1 MQNQKAKTV
10 WLVRHSHVQMPGE
23 QKCYLGRTDIALSE
37 KGIAQAEWL
46 REFFADKAAAAVYHS
61 PLHRCVQTAKILA
74 DKHAECIAVSDL
86 QEIHMGSWEMLP
98 IEKLKSEQPEVYR
111 LRGEQMDTFRPPGG
125 ESFAECQER
134 IVAAFQNIASQQ
146 KPGSS
151 VIIVAHAGVNRCL
164 LSWILKTPLKDLLA
178 IPQPHACITKLTE
191 TDGVWQIADAIECP
205 VK

>member
-1 MQNQKAKTV
+1 
-10 WLVRHSHVQMPGE
+10 
-23 QKCYLGRTDIALSE
+23 
-37 KGIAQAEWL
+37 
-46 REFFADKAAAAVYHS
+46 
-61 PLHRCVQTAKILA
+61 
-74 DKHAECIAVSDL
+74 
-86 QEIHMGSWEMLP
+86 MGSWEMLP
-98 IEKLKSEQPEVYR
+98 IEKLKSEQPEAYR